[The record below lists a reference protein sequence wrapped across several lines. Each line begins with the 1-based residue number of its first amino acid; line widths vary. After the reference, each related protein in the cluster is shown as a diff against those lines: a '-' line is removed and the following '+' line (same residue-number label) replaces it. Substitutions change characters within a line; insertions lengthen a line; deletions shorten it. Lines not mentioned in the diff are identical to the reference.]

1 MLASTLFS
9 MTMCPTVPIVVQ
21 ILCKIY
27 FSKIELNSAIQ
38 TAFNADDISDSLRFL
53 RIKTSKPKVDCFGN
67 Y

>member
-1 MLASTLFS
+1 
-9 MTMCPTVPIVVQ
+9 MCPTVPIVVQ